1 MSDKFPFKTPD
12 EIEDATIIQ
21 DQKPNKDELIQ
32 KGLLPPKKEKKV
44 SQTESIQEIP
54 VEQMF
59 QKVEAAPNTGE
70 PPKKDPLI
78 QRAENRGAMAVDLIK
93 VMIAGPRQEDVDGL
107 VKYAFSLVDSIQKEV
122 DSGYLADVQAEEAKR
137 KAILEALSNNK

>member
-1 MSDKFPFKTPD
+1 MNDKFPFKGPE

-32 KGLLPPKKEKKV
+32 KGLLPPKKEKKAKA
-44 SQTESIQEIP
+44 QESIQEIP
-54 VEQMF
+54 VEQMLN
-59 QKVEAAPNTGE
+59 QSAQTLKVKEQPQ
-70 PPKKDPLI
+70 KDPLI
-78 QRAENRGAMAVDLIK
+78 QKAENRGAMAVDLIK

-107 VKYAFSLVDSIQKEV
+107 VKYAFALVDSIQKEV